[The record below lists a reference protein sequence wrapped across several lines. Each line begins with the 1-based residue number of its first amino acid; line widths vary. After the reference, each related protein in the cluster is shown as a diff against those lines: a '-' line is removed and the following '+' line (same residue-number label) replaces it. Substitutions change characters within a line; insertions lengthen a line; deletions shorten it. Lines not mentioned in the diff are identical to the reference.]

1 MFGRLW
7 GWLTSGLRVKYQEY
21 RKTWWWL
28 VVCLIAGI
36 GLAVVSLLIANPGV
50 DDINTSLLDGNVLN
64 MASVDA
70 SIGNFMWQRV
80 LSILLPVLVVLVA
93 AALSAWT
100 AWLLFPLV
108 LMHGYWVCFTLWWT
122 FMYFNISAI
131 LLLVFYVVWL
141 VVVTLVLCVGVIW
154 ASTCGAALRVCHG
167 RNKRGW
173 LAVLKGLTILVV
185 TAVVLGV
192 VEYLIFYL
200 ILGRIV
206 YKPL

>member
-1 MFGRLW
+1 MLGRLW
-7 GWLTSGLRVKYQEY
+7 GWFTSGLRVKYREY
-21 RKTWWWL
+21 RRTWWWL
-28 VVCLIAGI
+28 VVCLVAGV
-36 GLAVVSLLIANPGV
+36 GLAVVSLLIANPDV

-64 MASVDA
+64 MASIDA
-70 SIGNFMWQRV
+70 SIGGFIWQRV
-80 LSILLPVLVVLVA
+80 LSVLLPVVVVLVA
-93 AALSAWT
+93 AALSAWM

-122 FMYFNISAI
+122 FMYYSISAI

-141 VVVTLVLCVGVIW
+141 VVVTLVLGVGVIW
-154 ASTCGAALRVCHG
+154 ASQVGAGLRVCRG
-167 RNKRGW
+167 RGKAGW
-173 LAVLKGLTILVV
+173 LAVVQGLAVLVL
-185 TAVVLGV
+185 TLVVLGV